1 MLLKERTETVQTS
14 GLGEGNNFTIAASAK
29 AFEVLSSNLYQNK
42 ILAVIREITCNA
54 ADAHGMVGKDL
65 SSIEVNL
72 PTFASP
78 SFTVRDYGP
87 GLSRADVMELY
98 TTYFRSTK
106 DNNASA
112 IGGFGLG
119 SKSPFAV
126 ADQFTVTSWHGGT
139 KSVHVCYK
147 QNGLPRVNHITTE
160 PSSDPSG
167 LAVSVVVKASDRGDW
182 LRNAT
187 NFFRLW
193 PTLPKITGLGTD
205 FQTVWQTDEVLYKS
219 DDLLSGLPKWAIFKG
234 SQPATVFMGLVPY
247 SLNFDNLTKLPPEVT
262 TLLRGASL
270 FLNMPVSSVQISP
283 SRESLSYDL
292 DTVDLL
298 QSTCIRIAKGI
309 INESIKDLD
318 NQPTLYEARKF
329 VYPSGRGYNTLA
341 SAISDLAQKGAIKW
355 RGQAIPHF
363 ASLNLVKTFTADDV
377 SCTAAWLS
385 HNKQSNWKHFQTT
398 HYEAN
403 AILNSELSDIYA
415 HYVWTD
421 KPISGKTYATL
432 RHNYAPAMTTSA
444 CYIRLIRGMPYDKL
458 CEVADKLGFPPIAN
472 YDDLEEA
479 PKVAPGSNPNRRPQT
494 SGYIIKTSNG
504 GVYEIERT
512 TSSLDL
518 TGGGLYLPFLDGQ
531 PDLSYSI
538 NTLYTLKNNSA
549 LAGPNFIDT
558 QIIGISKHK
567 LTPKLLAT
575 LAANKWQEFNPTW
588 LANHVSE
595 DTFTKF
601 ATQNIVSHWLYKW
614 NKLDP
619 GFVRSVQVSLP
630 AEVGS
635 FLLSIRPYV
644 PTGPSWRYGD
654 ENPSPFGGA
663 FALLVQEKANKSA
676 RLELAK
682 VAAKWQ
688 AVLTAH
694 PMLKY
699 GEHQRFAP
707 QDFLDYVTR

>member
-1 MLLKERTETVQTS
+1 MLLKERAETVQTS

-42 ILAVIREITCNA
+42 VLAVIREITCNA

-139 KSVHVCYK
+139 KSVYACYK
-147 QNGLPRVNHITTE
+147 QDGLPRVNHITTE

-167 LAVSVVVKASDRGDW
+167 LSVSVVVKANDRGDW
-182 LRNAT
+182 LRNAA

-193 PTLPKITGLGTD
+193 PTLPKITGFD
-205 FQTVWQTDEVLYKS
+205 NSFQTVWQTAEVLYKS
-219 DDLLSGLPKWAIFKG
+219 GDLLNGLPRWAIFQG

-247 SLNFDNLTKLPPEVT
+247 SLNFDTLTKLPSEVT

-270 FLNMPVSSVQISP
+270 FLNMPVSSLQISP
-283 SRESLSYDL
+283 SRESLSYDP

-318 NQPTLYEARKF
+318 NQPSLYEARKF
-329 VYPSGRGYNTLA
+329 VYPSGRDYNTLA
-341 SAISDLAQKGAIKW
+341 SAISDLAQKGTIKW
-355 RGQAIPHF
+355 RGQAIPF
-363 ASLNLVKTFTADDV
+363 YAALDLSKTFTAADG
-377 SCTAAWLS
+377 SCSWLT
-385 HNKQSNWKHFQTT
+385 HIKQSLWKNFQTT
-398 HYEAN
+398 GYDGATS
-403 AILNSELSDIYA
+403 LDTGPSDSN

-421 KPISGKTYATL
+421 KPISAKTYATL
-432 RHNYAPAMTTSA
+432 RHNYGSA
-444 CYIRLIRGMPYDKL
+444 HPHASCYIRLIRGMPYDKL
-458 CEVADKLGFPPIAN
+458 CEVANKLGFPPIDN
-472 YDDLEEA
+472 YDDLKEA

-494 SGYIIKTSNG
+494 SGYIIKTASG
-504 GVYEIERT
+504 TSVYEIERT
-512 TSSLDL
+512 TTSLDL
-518 TGGGLYLPFLDGQ
+518 TGGGLYLPFVDGQ
-531 PDLSYSI
+531 PELSYST
-538 NTLYTLKNNSA
+538 NTLGVLKNYPI
-549 LAGPNFIDT
+549 LGGPNFTDT
-558 QIIGISKHK
+558 KIIGISKHK

-595 DTFTKF
+595 DTFAKYATKEV
-601 ATQNIVSHWLYKW
+601 VSHWLYKW

-619 GFVRSVQVSLP
+619 SFVRSIQATLP
-630 AEVGS
+630 AEVAS

-644 PTGPSWRYGD
+644 PTGSAWLYGD
-654 ENPSPFGGA
+654 ENPPPFGGT
-663 FALLVQEKANKSA
+663 FALPVQEKANKSA
-676 RLELAK
+676 KTELAK

-699 GEHQRFAP
+699 GERQRFAP
-707 QDFLDYVTR
+707 RDFLDYVTR

>member
-54 ADAHGMVGKDL
+54 ADAHSMVGKDL
-65 SSIEVNL
+65 SGIEVNL
-72 PTFASP
+72 PTFNMP
-78 SFTVRDYGP
+78 SFSVRDYGP
-87 GLSRADVMELY
+87 GLSHGDVMELY

-139 KSVHVCYK
+139 KSVYVCYK
-147 QNGLPRVNHITTE
+147 QDGLPRVNHITTE
-160 PSSDPSG
+160 PSSEPSG
-167 LAVSVVVKASDRGDW
+167 LSVSVVVKAQDRGDW

-193 PTLPKITGLGTD
+193 PTLPRITGLGTD

-219 DDLLSGLPKWAIFKG
+219 DDLLNGLPKWAIFKG

-247 SLNFDNLTKLPPEVT
+247 SLNFDNLTKLPQEVT
-262 TLLRGASL
+262 TLLRNTSL

-283 SRESLSYDL
+283 SRESLSYDP
-292 DTVDLL
+292 DTVDVLEK
-298 QSTCIRIAKGI
+298 SATRIAKGI
-309 INESIKDLD
+309 INEAIKDLD
-318 NQPTLYEARKF
+318 SQPSLYEARKF
-329 VYPSGRGYNTLA
+329 VYPSDRYNTPAQAIQNLA
-341 SAISDLAQKGAIKW
+341 ERGIIKW
-355 RGQAIPHF
+355 RGQRIPFYSNMKLHKFF
-363 ASLNLVKTFTADDV
+363 AAADG
-377 SCTAAWLS
+377 SCDATW
-385 HNKQSNWKHFQTT
+385 HEHYKQSNWKNFQT
-398 HYEAN
+398 
-403 AILNSELSDIYA
+403 A
-415 HYVWTD
+415 HHSAAEEMSSAPDGIRAMVWTD
-421 KPISGKTYATL
+421 KPITGKTYSTL
-432 RHNYAPAMTTSA
+432 RHNYYETGG
-444 CYIRLIRGMPYDKL
+444 CHNIILITGVPYDKL
-458 CEVADKLGFPPIAN
+458 CEEAAKLGFPPIDN
-472 YDDLEEA
+472 YDDLEEP
-479 PKVAPGSNPNRRPQT
+479 PKAIPGSNPNRRPQT
-494 SGYIIKTSNG
+494 SGYIIKTSG
-504 GVYEIERT
+504 GGGYEIERT

-531 PDLSYSI
+531 PDLSHSI
-538 NTLYTLKNNSA
+538 NTLNILKNSPV
-549 LAGPNFIDT
+549 LAGPNFTDT
-558 QIIGISKHK
+558 KIIGISMHR

-595 DTFTKF
+595 DTLTKF
-601 ATQNIVSHWLYKW
+601 ATKEIVSHWLYKW
-614 NKLDP
+614 SKLDP
-619 GFVRSVQVSLP
+619 DYVRTFQAKFP
-630 AEVGS
+630 ADVAS
-635 FLLSIRPYV
+635 FFAAIKPYV
-644 PTGPSWRYGD
+644 PTISSWPYGH
-654 ENPSPFGGA
+654 NSPQPFGGV
-663 FALLVQEKANKSA
+663 FAIPAQEKAAKAA
-676 RLELAK
+676 RAELASID
-682 VAAKWQ
+682 AKWQ

-707 QDFLDYVTR
+707 HDFQNYVTR